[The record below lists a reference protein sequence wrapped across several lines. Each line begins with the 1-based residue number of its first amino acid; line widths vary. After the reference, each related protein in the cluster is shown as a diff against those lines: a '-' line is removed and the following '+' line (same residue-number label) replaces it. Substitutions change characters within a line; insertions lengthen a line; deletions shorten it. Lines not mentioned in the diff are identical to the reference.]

1 MVRLGYALLVAASA
15 GALGAQQKPDSP
27 PLARDQRRIQ
37 VAVATRFLARG
48 DTLRDRDVAW
58 RDTVITWRWGTLGP
72 DTTRVSAGWVTRR
85 PIGAGEVLR
94 MPAVMPPPVVQAG
107 TPVRALYQ
115 DGAVQLVLTGTATNT
130 AAIGAPV
137 GVRIDR
143 GRRLDGIAV
152 APNTVRLR

>member
-48 DTLRDRDVAW
+48 DTLRERDIAV
-58 RDTVITWRWGTLGP
+58 RDTVISWRWGTLGP

-94 MPAVMPPPVVQAG
+94 SPAVMAPPVIQAG

-115 DGAVQLVLTGTATNT
+115 DGSVQLVLTGTATNT
-130 AAIGAPV
+130 AALGGPV

>member
-1 MVRLGYALLVAASA
+1 MLRLGQALLVTVWA
-15 GALGAQQKPDSP
+15 GTLGAQEKPDAA
-27 PLARDQRRIQ
+27 PLARDQRRVQ

-107 TPVRALYQ
+107 TAVRALYQ
-115 DGAVQLVLTGTATNT
+115 DGAVRLVLTGTATNT
-130 AAIGAPV
+130 AALGGPV
-137 GVRIDR
+137 GVRVDR
-143 GRRLDGIAV
+143 GRRLDGIAI

>member
-1 MVRLGYALLVAASA
+1 MRLLWPMLVLGGCA
-15 GALGAQQKPDSP
+15 GALGAQEKPDAA

-48 DTLRDRDVAW
+48 DTLRERDVAW

-72 DTTRVSAGWVTRR
+72 DTTRVTAGWVTRR

-107 TPVRALYQ
+107 SPVRALYQ
-115 DGAVQLVLTGTATNT
+115 DGAVQLVLAGTATNT
-130 AAIGAPV
+130 AALGGPV